1 MEREIEF
8 NSQGTIV
15 RGDLSLPNGPGPHPL
30 VIMAG
35 GWCYV
40 KEIVMPHYAKFFRD
54 RDFATLLFDYR
65 NLGASDGQ
73 PRQHIDPWA
82 QIEDYR
88 NALSF
93 AATLGELDEARTGVW
108 GISYSGGHVLI
119 VSAIDPRV
127 KFVISTIPVV
137 KGYTTMRRCHG
148 ERRFSDMVKLIAE
161 DREQRFR
168 GEDSGRIAFSAIDP
182 YTENS
187 VWPFPKIHEV
197 FHQIKAVEAPRHEHW
212 NTIESLELL
221 MQYDVEP
228 FCKRIVDTPVLMTVA
243 KGDNITSHDLE
254 IEAFNSITNP
264 NKLLEVIEGVNH
276 MSLYSNQEHL
286 AKVGHVQAAWL
297 ENIICSLTP

>member
-8 NSQGTIV
+8 NSQGTTV

-30 VIMAG
+30 LIMAG

-40 KEIVMPHYAKFFRD
+40 KEIIMPHYAEFFRD
-54 RDFATLLFDYR
+54 RGFATLLFDYR
-65 NLGASDGQ
+65 TLGASDGQ

-137 KGYTTMRRCHG
+137 KGYMT
-148 ERRFSDMVKLIAE
+148 KL
-161 DREQRFR
+161 R
-168 GEDSGRIAFSAIDP
+168 
-182 YTENS
+182 
-187 VWPFPKIHEV
+187 
-197 FHQIKAVEAPRHEHW
+197 
-212 NTIESLELL
+212 
-221 MQYDVEP
+221 
-228 FCKRIVDTPVLMTVA
+228 
-243 KGDNITSHDLE
+243 
-254 IEAFNSITNP
+254 
-264 NKLLEVIEGVNH
+264 
-276 MSLYSNQEHL
+276 
-286 AKVGHVQAAWL
+286 
-297 ENIICSLTP
+297 